1 MELYNVQQF
10 NQQSVPLPTPPVSE
24 DGVMLFPIEC
34 TNLLITITTTKDFW
48 VHISLVLYSVAT
60 LNFNNQNHVHRS

>member
-24 DGVMLFPIEC
+24 DGVMLF
-34 TNLLITITTTKDFW
+34 
-48 VHISLVLYSVAT
+48 HY
-60 LNFNNQNHVHRS
+60 